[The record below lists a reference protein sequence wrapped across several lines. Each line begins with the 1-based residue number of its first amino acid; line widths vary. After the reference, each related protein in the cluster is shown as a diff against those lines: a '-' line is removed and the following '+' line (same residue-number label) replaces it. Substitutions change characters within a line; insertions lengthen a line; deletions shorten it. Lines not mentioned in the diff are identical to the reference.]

1 MDLVSGARRVIVV
14 MEHCTKQ
21 GEPKLV
27 AQCTYPLTGVGC
39 VDLVITDLA
48 VVAITPA
55 GFVLQ
60 ESSRPRRGGG
70 AALYRAPLRIA
81 DDVHDIRLHV

>member
-1 MDLVSGARRVIVV
+1 
-14 MEHCTKQ
+14 MEHCTKH
-21 GEPKLV
+21 GAPKLLT
-27 AQCTYPLTGVGC
+27 QCTYPLTGVAC

-60 ESSRPRRGGG
+60 EVAPGITVAEVQRLTG
-70 AALYRAPLRIA
+70 APLRIA
-81 DDVHDIRLHV
+81 DDVHDMRLHM